1 MNMFDNSA
9 KSLGTALQPFEP
21 AANSV
26 YPIETVAT
34 FAQVPRR
41 HIAVYFKYGLVS
53 PAIDPMYGGWWF
65 NDEAIRTL
73 RRIEYLRGGCGINL
87 TGIKLI
93 MELTKEVELL
103 RQELHFLNRQ

>member
-1 MNMFDNSA
+1 LAPHCNLSNPPLTAFTQSRRWQRSR
-9 KSLGTALQPFEP
+9 KYPVVTSL
-21 AANSV
+21 S
-26 YPIETVAT
+26 I
-34 FAQVPRR
+34 
-41 HIAVYFKYGLVS
+41 FKYGLVS
-53 PAIDPMYGGWWF
+53 PAIDPTYGGWWF